1 MSFYSSNFPFG
12 CLVVWSLTSCL
23 NSRKLWYEQSC
34 VCLIDP
40 DDTRCPA
47 NGLHTFLVEVD

>member
-40 DDTRCPA
+40 DDTHCPA
-47 NGLHTFLVEVD
+47 YGLHTFLVEVD